1 MALTIQYSPGTYFST
16 QGDLIFTVVDIVK
29 ASDPITYPDYKYICD
44 IYVSSILVARLKS
57 VPRPDNKIGIFNIA
71 NIVRNYIAANFN
83 PANSLLAQ
91 TLGDTEFSISV
102 IIKFGEEYGFTTY
115 ADLLTDSARVYFNS
129 YNGRLLGTLTNLS
142 AYAGKAATVRPTNT
156 PVYSGAKHCFI
167 PYFNTGT
174 SSLTVNAKSYNAA
187 GTLLITIT
195 LVTNPTVT
203 NTIYL
208 FDVGPTV
215 LLALN
220 AAFFNNADYYTLDFN
235 GANTYRFNTKCEST
249 YEVFTM
255 HFLNRFGGFESRDF
269 TKVSRKVLDIE
280 KHDFGK
286 LGYDMDVS
294 GVLTY
299 KSTNG
304 VYNETR
310 SVYSSQYKEKLT
322 LNTDLLT
329 DAEYTWMADLI
340 LSPMVFIE
348 MDSYFLP
355 VALAANNY
363 EFKKNINDELTNLT
377 INLEFGEQFNA
388 QYR

>member
-1 MALTIQYSPGTYFST
+1 MALTIQYNPGTYFST

-29 ASDPITYPDYKYICD
+29 ASDPVTYPDYKYIAD
-44 IYVSSILVARLKS
+44 IYIGATLVARLKA

-71 NIVRNYIAANFN
+71 NIVRNYITVAFN
-83 PANSLLAQ
+83 PANTYLAQ
-91 TLGDTEFSISV
+91 TMGLAEFNIEV
-102 IIKFGEEYGFTTY
+102 TVKFGEEYGFTTY
-115 ADLLTDSARVYFNS
+115 TNITVDSARMYFNF
-129 YNGRLLGTLTNLS
+129 YNGRLLGTLTNLA
-142 AYAGKAATVRPTNT
+142 AYAGKPATVRPYTT
-156 PVYSGAKHCFI
+156 PVYNLAAHCYI
-167 PYFNTGT
+167 PFFNTGT
-174 SSLTVNAKSYNAA
+174 ASLTVTATSYTAA
-187 GTLLITIT
+187 GVSIATASV
-195 LVTNPTVT
+195 VTNPTAD
-203 NTIYL
+203 NTMYL
-208 FDVGPTV
+208 FDVSPTV
-215 LLALN
+215 LN
-220 AAFFNNADYYTLDFN
+220 AVTAGFTN
-235 GANTYRFNTKCEST
+235 GAAYYIVAFGGNNYRFNISAECI
-249 YEVFTM
+249 YETFTM

-286 LGYDMDVS
+286 LGYDMDSS
-294 GVLTY
+294 GVITY
-299 KSTNG
+299 KNANG

-348 MDSYFLP
+348 MSGYFLP
-355 VALAANNY
+355 VTLSGNNY
-363 EFKKNINDELTNLT
+363 EFKKYINDDLTNLT